1 VLIRQVQITHHAKGR
16 FVRDA
21 DVADFAGALEF
32 GQRFQRIQQGDDR
45 GGVGPG
51 VAQLAKA
58 VGRALRPVYLVE
70 VEIIGLQAL
79 QAGVQRL
86 ADIFTIQAWFGR
98 MLLSLLRAGPLTLE
112 AITSFSRLPRFASQL
127 PT

>member
-1 VLIRQVQITHHAKGR
+1 VQIAHHAKGR

-21 DVADFAGALEF
+21 DIADFTGALEF

-45 GGVGPG
+45 RGIGPG
-51 VAQLAKA
+51 IAQLAKA
-58 VGRALRPVYLVE
+58 VGRALRPVNLIE
-70 VEIIGLQAL
+70 IEIIGLQAL

-86 ADIFTIQAWFGR
+86 ADIFAIQLVVGTNAAVVIAR
-98 MLLSLLRAGPLTLE
+98 GPLTLE